1 MSESDST
8 LHQLIDSY
16 QQLDKGQNLAITS
29 EVATGGMGKVYAA
42 YDQSIRRH
50 VAMKVLKDELNMSEE
65 AAVQF
70 VEEVQ
75 ITGQLEHPNIVPVHQ
90 LGMDEKNNLFFTMK
104 LVEGESL
111 KQVIDALKDRV
122 TEYEDYYNQF
132 MMLTI
137 FRKVC
142 DAISF
147 AHSKGIV
154 HRDLKPENIMVG
166 EYGEV
171 LVMDWGIAKHIGD
184 EEITGISSQRVSQA
198 GGLLDTL
205 AGMVKGSPAYMSPEQ
220 AFGYEYDERSDVFLL
235 GSTLYHM
242 LCLEPPYMGEDVN
255 ILLDKAEKGEFLH
268 PHEIAPD
275 KQIPDA
281 LCNIILKTM
290 AKNKGDRYQ
299 NVDEL
304 IHALDAFMSGQIISE
319 KKTFQEGEN
328 IISHGEMGSEAYLIM
343 EGEVEI
349 YKKIHGR
356 KTVLAKLGRG
366 DIFGELAALTSEK
379 RSASVSA
386 LEETTCMI
394 INEQTIDSQLEKLPP
409 WFSRVL
415 NSLLNRLKKQ
425 EEMLHPL
432 LVSDCTFEVLNQMRM
447 IYLCDG
453 YINEE
458 GLMEYRFKDL
468 VSEIAINLKIPESHV
483 RPVIAGLTENGFGIL
498 DANLNLAL
506 PNWNL
511 FCDFIEYSRNTPSNH
526 SLTMTSAI
534 SEFSISKLY
543 TDGRSLVYRHAK
555 VKTNEKL
562 PPLGALKPVKD
573 TVKGEQSVAIRNNFQ
588 KTLEELQ
595 SYSDV
600 SKSATGSYFKET
612 TRHNFDPSN
621 PPKISTNFNFPGKN
635 E

>member
-1 MSESDST
+1 MSGNDDT
-8 LHQLIDSY
+8 LHGLINSY

-29 EVATGGMGKVYAA
+29 EVASGGMGKVFAA
-42 YDQSIRRH
+42 YDKSIRRH
-50 VAMKVLKDELNMSEE
+50 VAMKVLKDELNLSEE

-90 LGMDEKNNLFFTMK
+90 LGIGEDNNLFFTMK

-122 TEYEDYYNQF
+122 LEYEEYYNQF
-132 MMLTI
+132 MLLTI

-142 DAISF
+142 DAVSF

-184 EEITGISSQRVSQA
+184 HEETGISSQRLETS
-198 GGLLDTL
+198 GLLETQM
-205 AGMVKGSPAYMSPEQ
+205 GMIKGSPAYMSPEQ
-220 AFGYEYDERSDVFLL
+220 AFGYEYDERGDVFLL
-235 GSTLYHM
+235 GATLYHM
-242 LCLEPPYMGEDVN
+242 LCLEPPFIGEDVN
-255 ILLDKAEKGEFLH
+255 VLLDKAEKSDFVH

-275 KQIPDA
+275 KQIPEA
-281 LCNIILKTM
+281 LCNIILKAM
-290 AKNKGDRYQ
+290 AKDKTDRFQ
-299 NVDEL
+299 STDDL
-304 IHALDAFMSGQIISE
+304 IHALDGFMSGTIISD
-319 KKTFQEGEN
+319 KRVYKAGEN

-343 EGEVEI
+343 EGEVEVYKRI
-349 YKKIHGR
+349 YGR
-356 KTVLAKLGRG
+356 KTVLAKLGSG
-366 DIFGELAALTSEK
+366 EIFGELAALTSET
-379 RSASVSA
+379 RSASVAAISD
-386 LEETTCMI
+386 TTCMI

-415 NSLLNRLKKQ
+415 NSLIGRLNKQ
-425 EEMLHPL
+425 EGLLHPL
-432 LVSDCTFEVLNQMRM
+432 MVSDCTFEVLKQMKM

-453 YINEE
+453 YINDE

-468 VSEIAINLKIPESHV
+468 VSDIAENLRIPESYV
-483 RPVIAGLTENGFGIL
+483 RPVIAGLTERNFGLL
-498 DANLNLAL
+498 DASLNLAL

-511 FCDFIEYSRNTPSNH
+511 FCDLVEYSRNTTSSH
-526 SLTMTSAI
+526 SLTMTSSI
-534 SEFSISKLY
+534 NDFSISKLY
-543 TDGRSLVYRHAK
+543 SDGRSLVYRHAR

-562 PPLGALKPVKD
+562 PPLGALKAVKD
-573 TVKGEQSVAIRNNFQ
+573 TLSSEESLAVRGDFQAI
-588 KTLEELQ
+588 LENLQ

-600 SKSATGSYFKET
+600 SKESTGSYFKEMSH
-612 TRHNFDPSN
+612 HNFDPSN
-621 PPKISTNFNFPGKN
+621 PPKISSDFHFPPSN